1 MDCSASSRIIHYT
14 LSSRA
19 ACHSLKSSM
28 VGKLPNAFY
37 KVQVLRF
44 RGEVKFKI
52 VLAKSAGLR
61 LDQKNLFENLL
72 DGVLGQRIRFQASC

>member
-1 MDCSASSRIIHYT
+1 
-14 LSSRA
+14 
-19 ACHSLKSSM
+19 M